1 MIKYDVD
8 AEGVREMLAKLND
21 IDPKLVTQF
30 RKELRDTAKGMATT
44 IQSRIQ
50 VTPPLSGMGGY
61 TPRSLIWQGAKAR
74 VSISMAGSRQRDV
87 TPLLA
92 IKVDSPKGAPGYI
105 AAESAG
111 SKGSS
116 GNTPQG
122 THFIAM
128 MTQKFGPLKGKGGN
142 RIAWKYFWG
151 QRDLLNR
158 AAGMVVELCI
168 GIAAVSHFG

>member
-1 MIKYDVD
+1 MIKYDVRAD
-8 AEGVREMLAKLND
+8 GVREMLAKLKE
-21 IDPKLVTQF
+21 IDPQLVTQF
-30 RKELRDTAKGMATT
+30 RKELRGTAKDMAST

-74 VSISMAGSRQRDV
+74 VSISMARSRQRDV

-128 MTQKFGPLKGKGGN
+128 MVQKFGPLKGKGGN
-142 RIAWKYFWG
+142 RIAWKYFWE
-151 QRDLLNR
+151 QRVLLNR
-158 AAGMVVELCI
+158 AASMVIDKFERKI
-168 GIAAVSHFG
+168 TNEMDR

>member
-1 MIKYDVD
+1 MIEYDVD
-8 AEGVREMLAKLND
+8 AEGVREMLAKLKD

-44 IQSRIQ
+44 IQSSIQ

-74 VSISMAGSRQRDV
+74 VSISMAGSRERDV

-158 AAGMVVELCI
+158 AAGMVVDKFERM
-168 GIAAVSHFG
+168 VTNEMDR